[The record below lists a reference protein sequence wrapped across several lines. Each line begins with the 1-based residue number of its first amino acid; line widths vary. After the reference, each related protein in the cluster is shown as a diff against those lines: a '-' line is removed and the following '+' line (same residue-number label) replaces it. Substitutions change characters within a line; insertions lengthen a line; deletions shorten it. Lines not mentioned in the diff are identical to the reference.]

1 MTVEDEWMTAPTPAE
16 RRMYADLTHLLANLK
31 NASLMD
37 VSEAIETRYRS
48 YLESGHHPAG
58 GELQI
63 TMTWCLPE
71 GAEGLALYRT
81 EYRTAPTAPLPA
93 ESERPPRRGKERPPA
108 EILIFPRR

>member
-1 MTVEDEWMTAPTPAE
+1 MTVEDEWMAAPTPAE
-16 RRMYADLTHLLANLK
+16 RRMYADLTHLLADLK

-48 YLESGHHPAG
+48 FLESGHHPNG

-71 GAEGLALYRT
+71 GADGLALYRT
-81 EYRTAPTAPLPA
+81 EYRTAATAPLPD
-93 ESERPPRRGKERPPA
+93 ESQRPQCRSETRPPA
-108 EILIFPRR
+108 KILIFPRR